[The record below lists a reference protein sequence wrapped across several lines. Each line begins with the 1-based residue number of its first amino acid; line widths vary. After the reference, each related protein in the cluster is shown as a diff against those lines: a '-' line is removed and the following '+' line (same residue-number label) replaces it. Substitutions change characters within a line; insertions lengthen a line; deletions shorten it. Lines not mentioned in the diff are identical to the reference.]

1 MKRII
6 PILFCALLVALAS
19 CQKKNAPLF
28 RGDYSFKTSGSVTLD
43 EINAED
49 EPASFTVSLPNEIG
63 QLEIS
68 ALDNGKDSVLVVM
81 NTMGGEVVV
90 THAFCK
96 DNEIFLRDFKKNTL
110 LFTGD
115 SIALNKDGCWCFFGT
130 FNYDSQLN
138 KSSLRTLERRLEG
151 APITHV
157 LTSHNGYTT
166 DSSSAFAHIGESP
179 DLGRRGFVFDE
190 DAPYDCFA

>member
-1 MKRII
+1 MKKIS
-6 PILFCALLVALAS
+6 ILLTFCCLLALAA

-43 EINAED
+43 EINNED
-49 EPASFTVSLPNEIG
+49 EPASYTVSLPNEIG

-68 ALDNGKDSVLVVM
+68 DLGNGKDSVLVVM

-115 SIALNKDGCWCFFGT
+115 SLTLKNDLRVKASGQMYEDNTLIINMIYDGEAES
-130 FNYDSQLN
+130 N
-138 KSSLRTLERRLEG
+138 ERSFKIYGDDIRM
-151 APITHV
+151 AATR
-157 LTSHNGYTT
+157 N
-166 DSSSAFAHIGESP
+166 
-179 DLGRRGFVFDE
+179 
-190 DAPYDCFA
+190 

>member
-6 PILFCALLVALAS
+6 LILFCALMALAS

-43 EINAED
+43 EINNED
-49 EPASFTVSLPNEIG
+49 EPASYTVSLPNEIG

-68 ALDNGKDSVLVVM
+68 DLGNGKDSVLVVM

-90 THAFCK
+90 THAYCQ
-96 DNEIFLRDFKKNTL
+96 DNEIFLRDFTKNTL

-115 SIALNKDGCWCFFGT
+115 SLTLKNDLHVKASGKMYEENTLILNMTYQGEAES
-130 FNYDSQLN
+130 N
-138 KSSLRTLERRLEG
+138 ERNFKIYGDDIRM
-151 APITHV
+151 AATR
-157 LTSHNGYTT
+157 N
-166 DSSSAFAHIGESP
+166 D
-179 DLGRRGFVFDE
+179 
-190 DAPYDCFA
+190 

>member
-1 MKRII
+1 MKKISILLSII
-6 PILFCALLVALAS
+6 CLIALAS

-49 EPASFTVSLPNEIG
+49 EPNSYTISLPNEIG

-68 ALDNGKDSVLVVM
+68 DLGNGKDSVLVVM

-115 SIALNKDGCWCFFGT
+115 SLTLKNNLRVHASGQMYENNTLILNMVYEGEAET
-130 FNYDSQLN
+130 N
-138 KSSLRTLERRLEG
+138 ERNFRIHG
-151 APITHV
+151 DDIHMAAMR
-157 LTSHNGYTT
+157 N
-166 DSSSAFAHIGESP
+166 
-179 DLGRRGFVFDE
+179 
-190 DAPYDCFA
+190 

>member
-6 PILFCALLVALAS
+6 PILFCALIALAS

-28 RGDYSFKTSGSVTLD
+28 RGDYSFKTSGSVTLN
-43 EINAED
+43 EIVTD
-49 EPASFTVSLPNEIG
+49 EPASYTVGLPNEIG

-68 ALDNGKDSVLVVM
+68 ELGNGKDSVLVVM

-96 DNEIFLRDFKKNTL
+96 DNEIFLKDFTKNTL

-115 SIALNKDGCWCFFGT
+115 SLTLKNDLRVHATGQMYEDNTLILNMIYEGEAET
-130 FNYDSQLN
+130 N
-138 KSSLRTLERRLEG
+138 ERSFKVYGDNIRM
-151 APITHV
+151 AAIR
-157 LTSHNGYTT
+157 N
-166 DSSSAFAHIGESP
+166 
-179 DLGRRGFVFDE
+179 
-190 DAPYDCFA
+190 

>member
-6 PILFCALLVALAS
+6 PILFCALMALAS

-43 EINAED
+43 EIDPED
-49 EPASFTVSLPNEIG
+49 EPASYTISLPNEIG

-68 ALDNGKDSVLVVM
+68 ALGNDKDSVLVVM

-90 THAFCK
+90 THAYCQ
-96 DNEIFLRDFKKNTL
+96 DDEIFLRDFTKNTL

-115 SIALNKDGCWCFFGT
+115 SLTLKNDLRVHASGQMYEGNTLILNMTYEG
-130 FNYDSQLN
+130 NAESN
-138 KSSLRTLERRLEG
+138 ERSFKVYGDDIRM
-151 APITHV
+151 AAIR
-157 LTSHNGYTT
+157 NN
-166 DSSSAFAHIGESP
+166 
-179 DLGRRGFVFDE
+179 
-190 DAPYDCFA
+190 

>member
-1 MKRII
+1 MKRIVF
-6 PILFCALLVALAS
+6 ILFCALMALAS

-28 RGDYSFKTSGSVTLD
+28 RGDYSFKTSGSVTLE
-43 EINAED
+43 EIVPQGETG
-49 EPASFTVSLPNEIG
+49 ETFTVGLPNEIG

-115 SIALNKDGCWCFFGT
+115 TITLKNEVRVHATGQMYEDNTLILNMTYDGEAERNERCFKVFGDDIRMAAT
-130 FNYDSQLN
+130 RN
-138 KSSLRTLERRLEG
+138 
-151 APITHV
+151 
-157 LTSHNGYTT
+157 
-166 DSSSAFAHIGESP
+166 
-179 DLGRRGFVFDE
+179 
-190 DAPYDCFA
+190 

>member
-1 MKRII
+1 MKKIS
-6 PILFCALLVALAS
+6 ILLSVCCLIALAS

-43 EINAED
+43 EIVTNGEEGD
-49 EPASFTVSLPNEIG
+49 SFTVSLPNEIG

-68 ALDNGKDSVLVVM
+68 DLGNGKDSVLVVM

-96 DNEIFLRDFKKNTL
+96 DNEIFLKDFTKNTL

-115 SIALNKDGCWCFFGT
+115 SLTLKNDLRVHATGQMYEDNTLILNMIYEGEAETNERT
-130 FNYDSQLN
+130 FEIYGDNIRMAAIRN
-138 KSSLRTLERRLEG
+138 
-151 APITHV
+151 
-157 LTSHNGYTT
+157 
-166 DSSSAFAHIGESP
+166 
-179 DLGRRGFVFDE
+179 
-190 DAPYDCFA
+190 

>member
-1 MKRII
+1 MKKIS
-6 PILFCALLVALAS
+6 ILLSVFCLIALAS

-115 SIALNKDGCWCFFGT
+115 SLTLKNDLHVHATGQMYEDNTLILNMIYEGEAET
-130 FNYDSQLN
+130 N
-138 KSSLRTLERRLEG
+138 ERNFKVYGDDIRM
-151 APITHV
+151 AAIR
-157 LTSHNGYTT
+157 N
-166 DSSSAFAHIGESP
+166 
-179 DLGRRGFVFDE
+179 
-190 DAPYDCFA
+190 

>member
-6 PILFCALLVALAS
+6 PILFCCLVALAA

-28 RGDYSFKTSGSVTLD
+28 RGDYSFKTSGSVTLN
-43 EINAED
+43 EIDAED

-115 SIALNKDGCWCFFGT
+115 SLTLKNDLRVKASGQMYEDNTLILNMTYEGEAET
-130 FNYDSQLN
+130 N
-138 KSSLRTLERRLEG
+138 ERSFKIYGDDIRM
-151 APITHV
+151 AAIR
-157 LTSHNGYTT
+157 NN
-166 DSSSAFAHIGESP
+166 
-179 DLGRRGFVFDE
+179 
-190 DAPYDCFA
+190 

>member
-1 MKRII
+1 MKKTII
-6 PILFCALLVALAS
+6 IAFLTLLALAS

-43 EINAED
+43 EIVPEGD
-49 EPASFTVSLPNEIG
+49 TIEPVSFVVNLPNEIG

-68 ALDNGKDSVLVVM
+68 DLGNGKDSVLVVM

-96 DNEIFLRDFKKNTL
+96 DNEIFLRDFTKNAL

-115 SIALNKDGCWCFFGT
+115 SITLKNEMRVQASGQMYEDNTLILNMTYDGEAET
-130 FNYDSQLN
+130 N
-138 KSSLRTLERRLEG
+138 ERNF
-151 APITHV
+151 PIHGDNV
-157 LTSHNGYTT
+157 RMAAIRN
-166 DSSSAFAHIGESP
+166 
-179 DLGRRGFVFDE
+179 
-190 DAPYDCFA
+190 

>member
-1 MKRII
+1 MKKINVFLTI
-6 PILFCALLVALAS
+6 CCLMALVA

-28 RGDYSFKTSGSVTLD
+28 RGDYSFKTSGSVTLE

-68 ALDNGKDSVLVVM
+68 TLDNGKDSVLVVM

-115 SIALNKDGCWCFFGT
+115 SLTLKNELRVKASGQMYEDNTLILNMTYEGEAET
-130 FNYDSQLN
+130 N
-138 KSSLRTLERRLEG
+138 ERNFKIYGDDIRM
-151 APITHV
+151 AAIR
-157 LTSHNGYTT
+157 N
-166 DSSSAFAHIGESP
+166 
-179 DLGRRGFVFDE
+179 
-190 DAPYDCFA
+190 

>member
-1 MKRII
+1 MIMKKTLLII
-6 PILFCALLVALAS
+6 CCLLAMAA

-28 RGDYSFKTSGSVTLD
+28 RGDYSFKTSGSVVLD
-43 EINAED
+43 EIVANGETGD
-49 EPASFTVSLPNEIG
+49 SFTVSLPNEIG

-68 ALDNGKDSVLVVM
+68 DLGNGKDSVLVVM

-115 SIALNKDGCWCFFGT
+115 SLTLKNDLRVKASGQMYEDNTLILNMTYDGEAES
-130 FNYDSQLN
+130 N
-138 KSSLRTLERRLEG
+138 ERSFKVYGDDIRM
-151 APITHV
+151 AATR
-157 LTSHNGYTT
+157 N
-166 DSSSAFAHIGESP
+166 
-179 DLGRRGFVFDE
+179 
-190 DAPYDCFA
+190 